1 MNKMKNRF
9 LTTLLISLVS
19 FVAVVGCSKPEP
31 DPQPN
36 NDEYYVKYVF
46 SCQVIQYGKSYA
58 TPYSVTFT
66 NSSLEEQ
73 IREYKSL
80 EKEEIICGPF
90 KHNNKVDISLSHNYY
105 DNVGGSSHVQSTID
119 VYVSKNN
126 SPFALKK
133 TDSSSSQKPYTTSL
147 EYTIDY

>member
-1 MNKMKNRF
+1 MKMMKRF
-9 LTTLLISLVS
+9 LTTLLIALAS
-19 FVAVVGCSKPEP
+19 FVAVVGCSKHEP
-31 DPQPN
+31 DSQPN
-36 NDEYYVKYVF
+36 NDEYYVKYEF

-66 NSSLEEQ
+66 NSSLKEQ

-90 KHNNKVDISLSHNYY
+90 KVNDKVGISLSHNYY

-133 TDSSSSQKPYTTSL
+133 TESSSSQKPYVTSL